1 LWQIFHLLYLSN
13 FFLVFHLQIA
23 PIISKEIVKDSA
35 INLIVKAMIQAVV
48 EVVAEITIKE
58 STATL
63 HLRTT
68 ATINSEE
75 GTTRDLRSIKEIHRI
90 KTTAVA
96 MVNGVLSSEV
106 DIKVIKATRDTIPN
120 SHAISHHVPTNSQ
133 TIQVHMVALT
143 VASKL

>member
-35 INLIVKAMIQAVV
+35 INLIVKAVV